1 MQSVADYT
9 GTDYNGYYAVGKDW
23 IGGIHFVKDHP
34 LFDGLPVNTAMNW
47 PYQAVVRDGDQ
58 RFCFRINGEDMAAGS
73 YRSTP
78 FELGTAVGVIPCGKG
93 RIIFSSLDIA
103 NNLDNPAGPAEVARK
118 LLCNY
123 IKYSS
128 AK

>member
-1 MQSVADYT
+1 M
-9 GTDYNGYYAVGKDW
+9 GKNW
-23 IGGIHFVKDHP
+23 IGGNHFVKEHP

-47 PYQAVVRDGDQ
+47 PYQAVVKNGDR
-58 RFCFRINGEDMAAGS
+58 RFGFRVQGEELVAGS

-93 RIIFSSLDIA
+93 KIIFSTLDIA
-103 NNLDNPAGPAEVARK
+103 DNLNVPGGVNDVARK

-123 IKYSS
+123 IRYSLD
-128 AK
+128 KK